1 MAEKNIV
8 VVGAGFAGVA
18 ATRRLAKRFK
28 KNRDVHI
35 TLIDRHSFMTY
46 MTELHEIATDR
57 VPEEAVQYDLG
68 RLFAHKRNVSIV
80 TDDVTGVDHDKN
92 VVTTKHGSYAYDYLV
107 LAMGAES
114 NDFGTPGVKEHGFT
128 LWSFED
134 AVRLKHHIQDTVA
147 AAAKEHDPEKRKAM
161 LTFVVVG
168 GGFTGV
174 ETAGEMI
181 DWRPILAK
189 ENHIDPNEIHI
200 ILDEAVPTILN
211 MLDRPDADL
220 AKRFMEKHGIDVRTA
235 APITAVSA
243 DDMTLK
249 DGTHVPTNTVIWT
262 AGLKANTDTAD
273 FDMEQGRAGRLV
285 TNEYM
290 QSEQYA
296 NTYVIGDLS
305 LNKDQGDRGTPQ
317 IVEAA
322 EQTGA
327 CAAEHIVA
335 TETGATPKPFKPSY
349 SGFVVSVGSHYSVAN
364 VFGSIHLS
372 GWFGTI
378 MKHMINLLYFVTTFA
393 GYYIFQY
400 SMHEFFRNK
409 NGRTPFW
416 GHLSRY
422 GNVLWSV
429 PLRIFYAAMWLVDC
443 WTKVQGSGS
452 WFNGKLR
459 LPFTWLYPKVAS
471 AASGASES
479 AKSAAHSV
487 ASSVS
492 SAVSSSTTAGA
503 SEAAKTAKETVK
515 ATAKAASTTTTTPK
529 EFFSLSYDYGKQPM
543 MIFKHLPHWYES
555 VTKVFIPNKATA
567 LFMQE
572 FMTIVEIGI
581 ALCILAGLFTWIMN
595 AATIGLVVVFCL
607 SGMFYWVNMWMPFVA
622 LALMN
627 GSGRA
632 FGLDYWVVPWLQKH
646 LGHWWYGSIKPL
658 YNGPQKA
665 R

>member
-8 VVGAGFAGVA
+8 VVGAGFAGVS

-28 KNRDVHI
+28 KNHDVHI
-35 TLIDRHSFMTY
+35 TLIDRHSYMTY

-57 VPEEAVQYDLG
+57 VPLESVQYDLG
-68 RLFAHKRNVSIV
+68 RLFAHKKNVSVV
-80 TDDVTGVDHDKN
+80 TDNVTKVDHDKN
-92 VVTTKHGSYAYDYLV
+92 VVKTEHGRYDYDYLI

-114 NDFGTPGVKEHGFT
+114 NDFGTPGVKEHGFS

-134 AVRLKHHIQDTVA
+134 AVKIKEHIKATVA
-147 AAAKEHDPEKRKAM
+147 AAALEHDEAKRKAM

-174 ETAGEMI
+174 ETIGEMI

-189 ENHIDPNEIHI
+189 ENKIDPSEITL

-220 AKRFMEKHGIDVRTA
+220 ALRFMKKKGVDVRTS
-235 APITAVSA
+235 APITEVGA
-243 DDMTLK
+243 DYMTLK
-249 DGTHVPTNTVIWT
+249 DGTHVPTHTVIWT
-262 AGLKANTDTAD
+262 AGLKANTDTAE

-290 QSEQYA
+290 QSKQYP
-296 NTYVIGDLS
+296 NTYVAGDLS
-305 LNKDQGDRGTPQ
+305 LNTNEGDRGTPQ

-322 EQTGA
+322 EQTGNT
-327 CAAEHIVA
+327 AAEHIVA
-335 TETGATPKPFKPSY
+335 TVNGTTPKPLKSSY
-349 SGFVVSVGSHYSVAN
+349 SGFVVSIGSHYSVAN

-372 GWFGTI
+372 GWLGTM
-378 MKHMINLLYFVTTFA
+378 MKHMINLLYFFTTFA

-400 SMHEFFRNK
+400 SMHEFFRNR
-409 NGRTPFW
+409 NGRNPFW
-416 GHLSRY
+416 GHISRY

-429 PLRIFYAAMWLVDC
+429 PARIFYASMWLVDC
-443 WTKVQGSGS
+443 WYKIQGSGS

-459 LPFTWLYPKVAS
+459 LPFTWLYPKV
-471 AASGASES
+471 
-479 AKSAAHSV
+479 
-487 ASSVS
+487 
-492 SAVSSSTTAGA
+492 TTSGA
-503 SEAAKTAKETVK
+503 SEAAGTAKK
-515 ATAKAASTTTTTPK
+515 AVESAAAAPTN

-543 MIFKHLPHWYES
+543 MIFKHLPKWYES
-555 VTKVFIPNKATA
+555 VTKFFIPNKQTA

-572 FMTIVEIGI
+572 FMTIVEIGL
-581 ALCILAGLFTWIMN
+581 ALCILFGLFTWLAN
-595 AATIGLVVVFCL
+595 AITIGLVVVFCL
-607 SGMFYWVNMWMPFVA
+607 SGMFYWVNMWMPFMA

-632 FGLDYWVVPWLQKH
+632 FGLDFWVVPWLQKH
-646 LGHWWYGSIKPL
+646 FGHWWYGDLKSIYGKH
-658 YNGPQKA
+658 
-665 R
+665 